1 MSRKKVFRIV
11 IILMTL
17 VLFLTACDEN
27 EPNEVEGEEPGD
39 KVQETESR
47 EEITDMLPIQAYFP
61 FSRGMEYQ
69 FAGEGNE
76 YASFIRKIIHVE
88 ENYLQ
93 LTDNNGGTIVTSIY
107 EMGEK
112 ELRKVYSQ
120 EEFYSEENLIPEAKK
135 NKGTGVVI
143 IKAPLREGNSWEN
156 DGEKREIVAVN
167 QTVELPA
174 GTFHGVLKIKIN
186 YRESGTT
193 AYEYYAPNLG
203 LIKKEYESEGF
214 EVSSKLQ
221 SFALQKE

>member
-1 MSRKKVFRIV
+1 MKSKKSYRLFF
-11 IILMTL
+11 
-17 VLFLTACDEN
+17 LFLLLPLLLTGCIEN
-27 EPNEVEGEEPGD
+27 EENRVEGEEYPAQV
-39 KVQETESR
+39 KEESR
-47 EEITDMLPIQAYFP
+47 EDIAGPLRIQAYFP
-61 FSRGMEYQ
+61 FNQDLEYQ

-88 ENYLQ
+88 DNFLQ
-93 LTDNNGGTIVTSIY
+93 LTDNNGGTIVTSVY
-107 EMGEK
+107 ELDGK

-186 YRESGTT
+186 YRESGAT